1 MNESMMKLISELQ
14 DRLNTAKSTSVC
26 KISIERAWSKK
37 KKKKNTFSKLE
48 IKGKISKIPVI

>member
-37 KKKKNTFSKLE
+37 KKNTFSKLE
-48 IKGKISKIPVI
+48 IKGKFSNIPVV